1 MPDFPHR
8 RTPLKAEL
16 KAKNAELEKIRIRA
30 RTIIEE
36 HKQGLPAEQEVAVK
50 ALLEKASEL
59 KAEIDAETKMDDY
72 KADLAK
78 LDAFIDDPVRK
89 VPHGING
96 DASECKALERQGWE
110 FKGGLA
116 YAPTS
121 LGKTYPMFGQD
132 VLFGDIPTNDPD
144 QARFFKTTRASMS
157 AEYKAAYAQLIRNT
171 AKAQNDAMA
180 YGMLTNAEQKALSE
194 GSDTAGGFL
203 VPPDVQ
209 AELLVR
215 TAQMAVMRQYARV
228 QTTNRDVLKWP
239 AVAAN
244 TTSGFTSIYSSGF
257 VGGWVGETPA
267 FSDTDPAF
275 QTFEVPIRKL
285 RVVTK
290 LSNDFVADAA
300 VNILAFLASNGAE
313 NMALVEDYGF
323 FQGLGSALQPT
334 GILNAGISTF
344 SVEGSTT
351 DTISNT
357 TSNTGSA
364 PKIIT
369 GAYTLPSQ
377 YAGRARWVMRRTI
390 EGKVRGLVD
399 ASGRPLW
406 PPQTGS
412 GFAAAPADLLG
423 SSVVNTDF
431 MPDDGT
437 DANKV
442 LLYGDLSNY
451 IIGQRAQITSIVLRE
466 RFADTDQ
473 VGVVL
478 FERVGGGVFNP
489 DAFRIG
495 IV

>member
-323 FQGLGSALQPT
+323 FQCGGQHHRHDQQHHQQYRQRAKDHYRCLYAALAVRRPCPLGHAPDHRGQGARSGGCFGPAALATANRIRLCRGACGPAGLQRGQHR
-334 GILNAGISTF
+334 F
-344 SVEGSTT
+344 H
-351 DTISNT
+351 
-357 TSNTGSA
+357 
-364 PKIIT
+364 
-369 GAYTLPSQ
+369 
-377 YAGRARWVMRRTI
+377 AGRWHRC
-390 EGKVRGLVD
+390 
-399 ASGRPLW
+399 
-406 PPQTGS
+406 QQ
-412 GFAAAPADLLG
+412 
-423 SSVVNTDF
+423 
-431 MPDDGT
+431 GT
-437 DANKV
+437 A
-442 LLYGDLSNY
+442 
-451 IIGQRAQITSIVLRE
+451 LR
-466 RFADTDQ
+466 
-473 VGVVL
+473 
-478 FERVGGGVFNP
+478 
-489 DAFRIG
+489 
-495 IV
+495 